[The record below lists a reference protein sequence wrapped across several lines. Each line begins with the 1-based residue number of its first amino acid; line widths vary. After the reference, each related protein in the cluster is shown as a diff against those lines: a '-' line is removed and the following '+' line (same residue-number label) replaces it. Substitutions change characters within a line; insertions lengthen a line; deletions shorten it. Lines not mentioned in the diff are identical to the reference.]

1 MKRYF
6 FTVTLIASFFILS
19 VNPATVFAQKTF
31 NYGLELT
38 GTAGSSEFL
47 PFWLYSNQRGEI
59 DPNTT
64 GGNAVLNFH
73 KNLTNERSG
82 FDYGF
87 GARLVNRRSTDE
99 TIFFNE
105 LYAKFSYGA
114 FQLTGGRFFEQT
126 GTVDQSLSMGSL
138 TTSRNATPLPKIKIS
153 IPEYTPVPLTNGFLE
168 IKGALAHGW
177 FEEDRIVEKAW
188 LHEKYA
194 YLRFGG
200 DWALKP
206 YAGLV
211 HQVTWAGETDTEGDI
226 GDSFADFFNVFFAL
240 SGGEDTPFGDQ
251 LFKQGDH
258 RGIWDFGFYLTLAD
272 IDFNVYRQFI
282 YNDKDGVKL
291 QVPQDGLLGVSVD
304 LPAQKQQLVTG
315 FLWEYLY
322 TKNQSG
328 SACPGNQRD
337 AAGGC
342 DNYYNNFFYRSGWT
356 YAGNTIGNPLFLPVN
371 APGIDQAGLPAGISN
386 NRIVAH
392 HLGLEGKL
400 SSSLDYKLLGTWSR
414 NSGLYD
420 NIFPFQND
428 GPTDF
433 DSTPE
438 QWSFLARFSYQPD
451 AFGSLRFN
459 TSLAGDFGDL
469 YEDRVGIMVGIE
481 LLGSSDF

>member
-6 FTVTLIASFFILS
+6 FTVTLIASLFILS

-87 GARLVNRRSTDE
+87 GARLVNRLSTDE

-105 LYAKFSYGA
+105 LYATFSYGA

-153 IPEYTPVPLTNGFLE
+153 IPEYTPVPLTDDFVE

-177 FEEDRIVEKAW
+177 FEEDRIVRNPW
-188 LHEKYA
+188 LHEKYL
-194 YLRFGG
+194 YFRFGG

-206 YAGLV
+206 YGGLI
-211 HQVTWAGETDTEGDI
+211 HQVTWAGETDFQGDI

-258 RGIWDFGFYLTLAD
+258 RGIWDLGFYLTLD
-272 IDFNVYRQFI
+272 DVKFNVYRQFI
-282 YNDKDGVKL
+282 YNDKDGL
-291 QVPQDGLLGVSVD
+291 TFDVPQDGLLGISVD
-304 LPAQKQQLVTG
+304 LPSQKPQLVTG
-315 FLWEYLY
+315 LLYEFLY
-322 TKNQSG
+322 TKNQG
-328 SACPGNQRD
+328 GPDCPGNMRD

-342 DNYYNNFFYRSGWT
+342 DNYYNNFFYRTGWA
-356 YAGNTIGNPLFLPVN
+356 YESKTIGNPLFVPVG
-371 APGIDQAGLPAGISN
+371 APGIDQAALPAGIAN
-386 NRIVAH
+386 NRIIAH
-392 HLGLEGKL
+392 HVGMEGAL
-400 SSSLDYKLLGTWSR
+400 SSSVGYKLLGTWSR
-414 NSGLYD
+414 NYGVYD
-420 NIFPFQND
+420 DIFPFQD
-428 GPTDF
+428 PGPTDF
-433 DSTPE
+433 ESNPE
-438 QWSFLARFSYQPD
+438 QWSLLARFSYQPD
-451 AFGSLRFN
+451 AFSLRFN

-481 LLGSSDF
+481 LLGTSAF